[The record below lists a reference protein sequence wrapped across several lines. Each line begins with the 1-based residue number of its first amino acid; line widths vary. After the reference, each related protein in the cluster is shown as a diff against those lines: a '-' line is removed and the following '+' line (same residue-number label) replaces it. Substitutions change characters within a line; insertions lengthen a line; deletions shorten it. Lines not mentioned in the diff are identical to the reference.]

1 MTTFIK
7 LIHITILNIYSLIV
21 TLAPVFFAASRGCCR
36 PVARLFRLETC
47 RMNIKVV
54 RLTPLT
60 KWATLGSEYFWVLF
74 GKFGQNFLSVF
85 HLHKRGLQALDGVQN
100 LFFQEVV
107 LDDSKSFLEDVVAK
121 LIVDQALN
129 NKVYSRLHHFGMSK
143 SLHKLPI
150 IILVSPLKDFINVM
164 IPTIQTFLNNVR
176 RKF

>member
-1 MTTFIK
+1 
-7 LIHITILNIYSLIV
+7 
-21 TLAPVFFAASRGCCR
+21 
-36 PVARLFRLETC
+36 
-47 RMNIKVV
+47 MNIKVV

-129 NKVYSRLHHFGMSK
+129 NKVYSR
-143 SLHKLPI
+143 
-150 IILVSPLKDFINVM
+150 
-164 IPTIQTFLNNVR
+164 
-176 RKF
+176 